1 MKEIYPNI
9 EVREYSVAET
19 KNKELLTNLGKIY
32 NISENK
38 LNVTPA
44 VFIGK
49 SVFVREEA
57 YKNVEIA
64 IKNFNYEDN
73 AFLEDSLLK
82 AQSESSNLVLL
93 FKKFGVL
100 TVIGAGLI
108 DGYNPCA
115 ITVLIFFISLLALR
129 KKDRREILLVGTLF
143 TIGIGL
149 SYLLLGVGL
158 FELISR
164 WKYFDYISKY
174 VYLLTSLITLT
185 LVVLTFSD
193 YFKAKR
199 GDTKGITLQLSTA
212 EKKTIHAL
220 LRNPRVLTEF
230 IFAFLV
236 AFPVS
241 IVEFS
246 CTGQTYLPTI
256 VYIFGMENLR
266 AQAFLYLLLY
276 NVMFVLPLI
285 IITYIAYRGT
295 NSLRISK
302 WFTQNLSTIKL
313 ATGIVFLILFGYLG
327 LKTLSLFNL
336 ITLRI

>member
-9 EVREYSVAET
+9 EVREYSVAEA

-32 NISENK
+32 NLPENK

-49 SVFVREEA
+49 SAFVREEA
-57 YKNVEIA
+57 YKNVETA

-174 VYLLTSLITLT
+174 VYLITSLITLT

-212 EKKTIHAL
+212 EKRRYMLFK
-220 LRNPRVLTEF
+220 E
-230 IFAFLV
+230 
-236 AFPVS
+236 S
-241 IVEFS
+241 QS
-246 CTGQTYLPTI
+246 
-256 VYIFGMENLR
+256 
-266 AQAFLYLLLY
+266 
-276 NVMFVLPLI
+276 
-285 IITYIAYRGT
+285 AY
-295 NSLRISK
+295 
-302 WFTQNLSTIKL
+302 
-313 ATGIVFLILFGYLG
+313 
-327 LKTLSLFNL
+327 
-336 ITLRI
+336 